1 MQASA
6 KTNDIPL
13 PLLKIGSS
21 GESVRLLQKILQKL
35 GYDLA
40 FNASYDQ
47 ITVNAVVSFQ
57 ADNNIGQTGQV
68 GNQTW
73 RALTDKL

>member
-1 MQASA
+1 MQVST

-47 ITVNAVVSFQ
+47 ITVNAVVRFQ